1 MYDMKPYIG
10 PYQSVY
16 LSHHCTLHVQD
27 QPPLEL
33 KIPLTLK
40 WRQGKDMPFGMG
52 YTVQSVVLVNK
63 LYIGGGSAGSERDDC
78 KVMVYDIQ
86 RDTYSTLPQYNAYG
100 FAMTALN
107 NQLVLA
113 GGRDLASGKP
123 TNQIAVLQSDKWTH
137 PYPPMTIA
145 HYSSTA
151 VSFNNHIIVAGGR
164 VDQGRRIS
172 SVEVLD
178 VTSNRWCIA
187 DPLPVGR
194 SSIKSV
200 VVGDMCYIMGGVD
213 HTGSHTKV
221 VHRVNL
227 RELTEKAVSMAT
239 SPATPKPI
247 SLWQTEE
254 DTPLFYF
261 APLVLKQSLLAVGG
275 RDDRLDA
282 STSIHLYQSGTRR
295 WVKVG
300 DLPTAR
306 SHCTCSVLPNGQVLI
321 AGGMHNYFSTLSRV
335 DLLTITESS

>member
-1 MYDMKPYIG
+1 
-10 PYQSVY
+10 
-16 LSHHCTLHVQD
+16 
-27 QPPLEL
+27 
-33 KIPLTLK
+33 
-40 WRQGKDMPFGMG
+40 MPFGMG
-52 YTVQSVVLVNK
+52 GTVQSVVLGNK
-63 LYIGGGSAGSERDDC
+63 VYIGGGDARTDRGAC

-86 RDTYSTLPQYNAYG
+86 RNKYSTLPQYNAYR
-100 FAMTALN
+100 FAMTAFN

-113 GGRDLASGKP
+113 GGWDLASRKP
-123 TNQIAVLQSDKWTH
+123 TNQIAVFQSDKWNC

-145 HYSSTA
+145 RSSSTA

-164 VDQGRRIS
+164 DDQGRRIS

-187 DPLPVGR
+187 DPLPVVR
-194 SSIKSV
+194 SSMKSV
-200 VVGDMCYIMGGVD
+200 VVGDMCYIMGGLD
-213 HTGSHTKV
+213 HTDSYTNV

-227 RELTEKAVSMAT
+227 RGLTEKAVSMAT
-239 SPATPKPI
+239 SPATPRPV

-254 DTPLFYF
+254 DTPLIQS

-275 RDDRLDA
+275 IDYRSDA

-306 SHCTCSVLPNGQVLI
+306 YVCTCSVLPNGQVLI
-321 AGGMHNYFSTLSRV
+321 AGGQVRPLYYLSRV
-335 DLLTITESS
+335 DLLTVTESS

>member
-33 KIPLTLK
+33 KTPLTLK
-40 WRQGKDMPFGMG
+40 WRRGKDMPFEMRT
-52 YTVQSVVLVNK
+52 TVQSVVLGNK
-63 LYIGGGSAGSERDDC
+63 VYICRGTRSDRDAY

-86 RDTYSTLPQYNAYG
+86 RDTYSTLPEYNANW

-113 GGRDLASGKP
+113 GGWDLASREP
-123 TNQIAVLQSDKWTH
+123 TNQIAVLQSDKWAR
-137 PYPPMTIA
+137 PYSPMTIA
-145 HYSSTA
+145 RHSSTA
-151 VSFNNHIIVAGGR
+151 VSFNNHIIVAGGND
-164 VDQGRRIS
+164 DQGRPVS

-187 DPLPVGR
+187 DPLPVVR

-200 VVGDMCYIMGGVD
+200 VVGDVCYIMGGFD
-213 HTGSHTKV
+213 HTYSDTKV

-227 RELTEKAVSMAT
+227 RELTEKSFSMAT
-239 SPATPKPI
+239 SQVTPKPI
-247 SLWQTEE
+247 SLWHTEE
-254 DTPLFYF
+254 DTPLFYS
-261 APLVLKQSLLAVGG
+261 APLVLKQSLLAIGG
-275 RDDRLDA
+275 LDDRSDA
-282 STSIHLYQSGTRR
+282 STSIHLYQSSTRR

-306 SHCTCSVLPNGQVLI
+306 YTLTCSVLPNGQVLI
-321 AGGMHNYFSTLSRV
+321 AGGRDNSYPPLSRV
-335 DLLTITESS
+335 DLLTVTESS

>member
-1 MYDMKPYIG
+1 
-10 PYQSVY
+10 
-16 LSHHCTLHVQD
+16 
-27 QPPLEL
+27 
-33 KIPLTLK
+33 
-40 WRQGKDMPFGMG
+40 MPFGLRG
-52 YTVQSVVLVNK
+52 DVQSVVLGNK
-63 LYIGGGSAGSERDDC
+63 VYIGGGDALDERDAC
-78 KVMVYDIQ
+78 TVMVYDIQ
-86 RDTYSTLPQYNAYG
+86 RDTYSTLLPYNAGY

-113 GGRDLASGKP
+113 GGMDLASREP
-123 TNQIAVLQSDKWTH
+123 TNQIAVLQSDKWAR

-145 HYSSTA
+145 RHSSTA
-151 VSFNNHIIVAGGR
+151 VSFNNHVIVAGGR
-164 VDQGRRIS
+164 DDQGRPIS

-194 SSIKSV
+194 SVMKSV

-213 HTGSHTKV
+213 HTGKGTKV

-239 SPATPKPI
+239 DQVTPKPI

-254 DTPLFYF
+254 DTPLFQS

-275 RDDRLDA
+275 LDDMFDV

-306 SHCTCSVLPNGQVLI
+306 SHCTCSELPNGQALI
-321 AGGMHNYFSTLSRV
+321 AGGFYRSSSQMSRV
-335 DLLTITESS
+335 DLLTVTESS

>member
-1 MYDMKPYIG
+1 
-10 PYQSVY
+10 
-16 LSHHCTLHVQD
+16 
-27 QPPLEL
+27 
-33 KIPLTLK
+33 
-40 WRQGKDMPFGMG
+40 
-52 YTVQSVVLVNK
+52 
-63 LYIGGGSAGSERDDC
+63 
-78 KVMVYDIQ
+78 
-86 RDTYSTLPQYNAYG
+86 
-100 FAMTALN
+100 MTALN

-113 GGRDLASGKP
+113 GGMEVAARKP
-123 TNQIAVLQSDKWTH
+123 TNQIAVLQSDKWGH

-145 HYSSTA
+145 RHSSTA

-164 VDQGRRIS
+164 DNQDRLIS

-194 SSIKSV
+194 TEMKSV
-200 VVGDMCYIMGGVD
+200 IVGDVCYNMGGVD
-213 HTGSHTKV
+213 HTYHTKV

-239 SPATPKPI
+239 SQVTPKPI

-254 DTPLFYF
+254 DTPLFYS
-261 APLVLKQSLLAVGG
+261 APLVLKQSTLAVGG
-275 RDDRLDA
+275 LDDRFDV

-306 SHCTCSVLPNGQVLI
+306 YDCTCSVLPNGQVLI
-321 AGGMHNYFSTLSRV
+321 AGGVDNYYTPLSRV
-335 DLLTITESS
+335 DLLTVTESS

>member
-1 MYDMKPYIG
+1 
-10 PYQSVY
+10 
-16 LSHHCTLHVQD
+16 
-27 QPPLEL
+27 
-33 KIPLTLK
+33 
-40 WRQGKDMPFGMG
+40 MPFGMG
-52 YTVQSVVLVNK
+52 IAVQSVVLGNK
-63 LYIGGGSAGSERDDC
+63 VYIGGGSAGSDCDTC

-86 RDTYSTLPQYNAYG
+86 RDTYSTLPQYNAYW

-107 NQLVLA
+107 DQLVLA
-113 GGRDLASGKP
+113 GGLDLASRKP
-123 TNQIAVLQSDKWTH
+123 TNQIAVLQSDKWTR

-145 HYSSTA
+145 RHDSTA
-151 VSFNNHIIVAGGR
+151 FSFNNHIIVAGGR

-194 SSIKSV
+194 SSIKYV
-200 VVGDMCYIMGGVD
+200 IVGNMCYIIGGYD

-221 VHRVNL
+221 VHKVNL
-227 RELTEKAVSMAT
+227 RELTEKAVSITA
-239 SPATPKPI
+239 SPATPEPI

-254 DTPLFYF
+254 DTPLFEF
-261 APLVLKQSLLAVGG
+261 APLVLKQSMLAVGG
-275 RDDRLDA
+275 RGRYDA

-306 SHCTCSVLPNGQVLI
+306 YTCTCSVLPNGQVLI
-321 AGGMHNYFSTLSRV
+321 AGGRDKYFYLSRV
-335 DLLTITESS
+335 DLLTVTESS

>member
-1 MYDMKPYIG
+1 
-10 PYQSVY
+10 
-16 LSHHCTLHVQD
+16 
-27 QPPLEL
+27 
-33 KIPLTLK
+33 
-40 WRQGKDMPFGMG
+40 MPFKMG
-52 YTVQSVVLVNK
+52 GNVQSVVLGNEV
-63 LYIGGGSAGSERDDC
+63 YIGGGEAYSDRDGC
-78 KVMVYDIQ
+78 TVMVYDIQ
-86 RDTYSTLPQYNAYG
+86 RDTYSTLPQYKAYW

-113 GGRDLASGKP
+113 GGMDLASGKR
-123 TNQIAVLQSDKWTH
+123 TNQIAVLQSDTWTH

-145 HYSSTA
+145 RDSSTA
-151 VSFNNHIIVAGGR
+151 VSFNNHIIVAGGSD
-164 VDQGRRIS
+164 DQDRHIS

-178 VTSNRWCIA
+178 VTCNRWCIA

-194 SSIKSV
+194 AEMKSV
-200 VVGDMCYIMGGVD
+200 VVGDMCYVMGGYD
-213 HTGSHTKV
+213 TGSRTKV

-239 SPATPKPI
+239 HQVTPKPI

-254 DTPLFYF
+254 DTPLFES

-275 RDDRLDA
+275 CVDRRDT

-306 SHCTCSVLPNGQVLI
+306 YKCTCSVLPSEEILI
-321 AGGMHNYFSTLSRV
+321 AGGQVRPSSYLSRV
-335 DLLTITESS
+335 DLLTVTESS

>member
-1 MYDMKPYIG
+1 
-10 PYQSVY
+10 
-16 LSHHCTLHVQD
+16 
-27 QPPLEL
+27 
-33 KIPLTLK
+33 
-40 WRQGKDMPFGMG
+40 MPFGMES
-52 YTVQSVVLVNK
+52 TVQSVVLGNK
-63 LYIGGGSAGSERDDC
+63 VYIGGGDARSDRDART
-78 KVMVYDIQ
+78 VMVYDIQ
-86 RDTYSTLPQYNAYG
+86 RDSYSALPQYNAKY

-107 NQLVLA
+107 DQLVLA
-113 GGRDLASGKP
+113 GGTSRKP
-123 TNQIAVLQSDKWTH
+123 TDQIAVFQSDKWTY
-137 PYPPMTIA
+137 PYPPMSIA
-145 HYSSTA
+145 RRSSTA

-164 VDQGRRIS
+164 DDQGRRIS

-187 DPLPVGR
+187 DPLPVVR
-194 SSIKSV
+194 SSMKSV

-213 HTGSHTKV
+213 HTSSRTKV

-227 RELTEKAVSMAT
+227 RELTENAVSMAT
-239 SPATPKPI
+239 RPV

-275 RDDRLDA
+275 RDDNSDA

-300 DLPTAR
+300 GLPTAR

-321 AGGMHNYFSTLSRV
+321 AGGWDNSYSLYLSHV
-335 DLLTITESS
+335 DLLTVTESS

>member
-1 MYDMKPYIG
+1 
-10 PYQSVY
+10 
-16 LSHHCTLHVQD
+16 
-27 QPPLEL
+27 
-33 KIPLTLK
+33 
-40 WRQGKDMPFGMG
+40 MPFRTGG
-52 YTVQSVVLVNK
+52 TVQSVVLGNK
-63 LYIGGGSAGSERDDC
+63 VYIGGGDAYSDRDTC
-78 KVMVYDIQ
+78 MVMVYDIK
-86 RDTYSTLPQYNAYG
+86 RNKYSTLPQYNARY

-113 GGRDLASGKP
+113 GGKDLTSRKP
-123 TNQIAVLQSDKWTH
+123 TNQIAVLQSDKWTR

-145 HYSSTA
+145 RHSSTA
-151 VSFNNHIIVAGGR
+151 VSFNNHIIVAGGSD
-164 VDQGRRIS
+164 DQYRFLS

-187 DPLPVGR
+187 DPLPVVR
-194 SSIKSV
+194 SSMKSV
-200 VVGDMCYIMGGVD
+200 VVGDVCYIMGGFD
-213 HTGSHTKV
+213 RTNSRTKV

-239 SPATPKPI
+239 SQVTPKPI

-254 DTPLFYF
+254 DTPLFQS
-261 APLVLKQSLLAVGG
+261 APYVLKQSILAVGG
-275 RDDRLDA
+275 LDDRSDA

-321 AGGMHNYFSTLSRV
+321 AGGMDNYSHLSRV
-335 DLLTITESS
+335 DLLTVTESS